1 MKRYGLLSSIRLI
14 RWPAI
19 LIGLLLMSGPSWSQ
33 NAPFRTA
40 TFGVTV
46 PGPEAVVNA
55 AAHYVDEIFAQ
66 TLTALQ
72 VVADT
77 PEARA
82 RDWEGVRGYL
92 VRIEARLPG
101 AYFLLEPDGGYY
113 TLADGRTTHNLSDRP
128 YFAPLFGG
136 TPVRAFPLLSRST
149 GRKAAVLAIPVV
161 AEGRVVA
168 AVGAAVF
175 LDELRAR
182 LNRELA
188 LPASYTWFVLDA
200 QGNTLLDRDG
210 EFILMNALQQGSPS
224 MKEAVARALLQQHG
238 SIRYTLDGTREA
250 VFRKLPT
257 LEAWMFLARTEERV
271 VEVPAAHGEALAELT
286 EKLQAE
292 LYVIDSALAE
302 AARTLGHTGLGE
314 VQAALRAVLSAS
326 GSVADVAFIDSGGV
340 LRAIAPDRYAP
351 AVGADLNEQAHVR
364 AMRTRPVPIF
374 SEVFRPVEGGLAV
387 SVMRPVHDA
396 GGVFLGALSAL
407 VRPAALVERV
417 HGPAA
422 PDDGRELWLMQ
433 PDGLILYDEDEDE
446 IGRLLFSDPGY
457 ANYASLLALGRRIA
471 EQHAGTG
478 SYVFPAAHSMTEVVK
493 HGAWQSLRL
502 HGREWRVVLTYRPFA
517 AQ

>member
-1 MKRYGLLSSIRLI
+1 MKVSSLLRI
-14 RWPAI
+14 RWVAV
-19 LIGLLLMSGPSWSQ
+19 LIGSLLISGPSLPQ
-33 NAPFRTA
+33 DVPFRTA

-82 RDWEGVRGYL
+82 RDWDGVRGYL
-92 VRIEARLPG
+92 ARIEARLPG
-101 AYFLLEPDGGYY
+101 AYFLLEPDGSYY
-113 TLADGRTTHNLSDRP
+113 TLAEGRTPHNLSDRP
-128 YFAPLFGG
+128 YFASLFGG
-136 TPVRAFPLLSRST
+136 TPVRGFPLLSRST
-149 GRKAAVLAIPVV
+149 GRKAAVLGIPVV
-161 AEGRVVA
+161 FEGRVVA

-175 LDELRAR
+175 LDDLRAR

-188 LPASYTWFVLDA
+188 LPAHYTWFVLDA
-200 QGNTLLDRDG
+200 HGNTLLDRDA

-224 MKEAVARALLQQHG
+224 MKEAVARAMQYERG
-238 SIRYTLDGTREA
+238 TARYTLDGPREA

-257 LEAWMFLARTEERV
+257 MEAWMFLARTEERM
-271 VEVPAAHGEALAELT
+271 VEVPATHADALAELT
-286 EKLQAE
+286 EQLQSELYGVDRALADAAQALGRTGVGSADDVQTALQA
-292 LYVIDSALAE
+292 VLA
-302 AARTLGHTGLGE
+302 
-314 VQAALRAVLSAS
+314 AS
-326 GSVADVAFIDSGGV
+326 GGIANVAFIDAGGV
-340 LRAIAPDRYAP
+340 LRAIAPDRYAQ

-364 AMRTRPVPIF
+364 AMRARPAPIF

-387 SVMRPVHDA
+387 SVMRPVKDA
-396 GGVFLGALSAL
+396 GDNFLGALSAL
-407 VRPAALVERV
+407 VRPAAFVERV

-457 ANYASLLALGRRIA
+457 ANYASLLALGRQIA

-478 SYVFPAAHSMTEVVK
+478 SYVFPAAHTMTEVVK
-493 HGAWQSLRL
+493 HGAWQSVRL

-517 AQ
+517 GQ